1 MFVKAITK
9 NIYRLNTISKGV
21 RSFGFKYNNAVAK
34 TISTSSLISINNI
47 NHAGVTLRNTR
58 RRFNTNA
65 NAQFGMWHGPASTL
79 NMNKALNVTE
89 TINMYLEESNA
100 ALRLEEIRLN
110 SPPRPLSERW
120 QGMLDVFFGVS
131 LHVIVPFGFS
141 GDQTG
146 LQNYTAQIGQVL
158 AGLQNST
165 NESDKKDLAEFKE
178 LSDETWKILLIT
190 AFGIELENHVI
201 SIDKI
206 RNITMEVSSAMQ
218 HSDFMNEVES
228 KVKTLPMEQKQQA
241 LMGLLIPL
249 QQSVTEKHGMEGED
263 GYIIYQAQLMK
274 NMADPQIQHNMAAA
288 MNAVI
293 RNAGI
298 SI

>member
-9 NIYRLNTISKGV
+9 NICRLNTFNKGV
-21 RSFGFKYNNAVAK
+21 RTFSFKYNNAVTK
-34 TISTSSLISINNI
+34 TISTSSLININNI
-47 NHAGVTLRNTR
+47 NHADVTLGNTR

-65 NAQFGMWHGPASTL
+65 NAQLGMWHGPASTL

-141 GDQTG
+141 GDQMG
-146 LQNYTAQIGQVL
+146 LQNYTTQIGQVL

-165 NESDKKDLAEFKE
+165 NESDKKDLTEFKE
-178 LSDETWKILLIT
+178 LSDETWKILLLT
-190 AFGIELENHVI
+190 AFGIELENHVV
-201 SIDKI
+201 SIDQI
-206 RNITMEVSSAMQ
+206 RNITMAVSSKMQ

-228 KVKTLPMEQKQQA
+228 KVKSLPMEQKQQA

-249 QQSVTEKHGMEGED
+249 QQSVTEEHGMEGED

-274 NMADPQIQHNMAAA
+274 NMTDPQIQHNMAAA

-298 SI
+298 SL